1 MTMFDASE
9 VLAGSKKPTTTP
21 CVAAQTRHRSRRA
34 EPFAVDRRT
43 SASTEASGWCSR
55 WERTR
60 GSNASGSPTSD
71 SDVSTT
77 DRAESGGSIWSAG
90 VGRASSC
97 EALARDE
104 PRSDADEGRQSVAN
118 AKRRKSER
126 RGAVA
131 PRRDRAMARAGVK
144 GERCYSRA
152 TSQLTSAGARAP
164 LPL

>member
-1 MTMFDASE
+1 
-9 VLAGSKKPTTTP
+9 
-21 CVAAQTRHRSRRA
+21 
-34 EPFAVDRRT
+34 
-43 SASTEASGWCSR
+43 
-55 WERTR
+55 
-60 GSNASGSPTSD
+60 
-71 SDVSTT
+71 
-77 DRAESGGSIWSAG
+77 

-126 RGAVA
+126 CGADA

-152 TSQLTSAGARAP
+152 TSVLC
-164 LPL
+164 